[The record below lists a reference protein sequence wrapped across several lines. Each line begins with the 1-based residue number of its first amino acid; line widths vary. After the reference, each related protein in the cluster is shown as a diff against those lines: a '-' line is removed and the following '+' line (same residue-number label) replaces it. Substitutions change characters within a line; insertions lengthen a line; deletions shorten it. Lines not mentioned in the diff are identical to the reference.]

1 MNIRQA
7 LEKEHSKPLTTAIVN
22 YIGNDKARFKEL
34 MDVFMKGEYRLT
46 QRAAWPLSY
55 VCIAEPGLVKPYF
68 GQLIKKLKEP
78 GHHPAISRNILR
90 MFQEIDI
97 PEKYQSDL
105 IDECLR
111 IIQNP
116 SLPVAIVAFA
126 ITTAAKLCRPF
137 PELRNE
143 LLLVLNQLN
152 SYPQTAA
159 IKVRVKKAIKDL
171 N

>member
-7 LEKEHSKPLTTAIVN
+7 LEKEHSKTLTTAIVN
-22 YIGNDKARFKEL
+22 YIGDDKARFKEL
-34 MDVFMKGEYRLT
+34 MNVFMKDEYKLA

-55 VCIAEPGLVKPYF
+55 VCIAEPTLVKPYF

-97 PEKYQSDL
+97 PEKYQAEL

-116 SLPVAIVAFA
+116 SLPGAIVAFA
-126 ITTAAKLCRPF
+126 ITTAAKLCSPF

-159 IKVRVKKAIKDL
+159 IKVRVKKAIKAL